1 MSHVEMTINA
11 RDDGED
17 LQLMSA
23 ALAGQ
28 TETVAACYVV
38 VSMLTREMLR
48 DAQH

>member
-28 TETVAACYVV
+28 TETVDALLRH
-38 VSMLTREMLR
+38 VSMLMREMLR